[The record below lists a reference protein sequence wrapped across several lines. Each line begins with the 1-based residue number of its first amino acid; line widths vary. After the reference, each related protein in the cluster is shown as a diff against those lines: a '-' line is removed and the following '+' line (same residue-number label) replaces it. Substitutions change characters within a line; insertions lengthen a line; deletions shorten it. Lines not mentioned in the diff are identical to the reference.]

1 MKILKTAAK
10 VNKVELPDDILDDNK
25 PSEIKEGEADNKKPS
40 ILKMLK
46 SPRPRRYMLTML
58 FLV

>member
-1 MKILKTAAK
+1 M
-10 VNKVELPDDILDDNK
+10 NKVELPDDILDDNK